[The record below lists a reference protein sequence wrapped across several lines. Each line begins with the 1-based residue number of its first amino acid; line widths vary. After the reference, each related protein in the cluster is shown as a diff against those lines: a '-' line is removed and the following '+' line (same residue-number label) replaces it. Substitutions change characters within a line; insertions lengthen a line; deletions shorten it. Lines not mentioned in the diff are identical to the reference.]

1 MQNLSQKLITKH
13 FFSFLVFVFLN
24 WPYRNMSL
32 NARGYKL
39 WSNVLGLNV
48 SGLSQHPS
56 PCPVCSSQ
64 NTLWVKSC
72 KLRVTIVRAD
82 VASVCYWFPFLFLF
96 CFSLFTV
103 THKAPSGWLHL
114 TALQYTHTAAS
125 QSHGHKNI
133 SSHSSSCH
141 AAHISITQRGKEYCF
156 SFYRWQFS

>member
-1 MQNLSQKLITKH
+1 M
-13 FFSFLVFVFLN
+13 
-24 WPYRNMSL
+24 
-32 NARGYKL
+32 
-39 WSNVLGLNV
+39 LGLNV

-56 PCPVCSSQ
+56 TCPVCSSQ

-82 VASVCYWFPFLFLF
+82 VASVCYWFPCLFLF
-96 CFSLFTV
+96 CLSLFTV
-103 THKAPSGWLHL
+103 THKASSGWLHL
-114 TALQYTHTAAS
+114 TALQYTHTPAS

-156 SFYRWQFS
+156 SFSPLTVFINSIKSTVSPSKALQTWKRSINFKQTVWKSTL